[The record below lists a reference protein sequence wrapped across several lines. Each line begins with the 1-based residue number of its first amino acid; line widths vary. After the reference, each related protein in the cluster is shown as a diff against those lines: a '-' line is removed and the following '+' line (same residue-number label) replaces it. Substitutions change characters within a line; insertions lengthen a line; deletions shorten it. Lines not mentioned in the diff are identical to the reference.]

1 MDIKL
6 KSNKEIYK
14 SKGIIA
20 ILVMIA
26 IIVTSAL
33 GMCSSYKIIDK
44 SAKSKK
50 VNYFNEYGFANLI
63 AESSYALYYD
73 SMKENENQ
81 SASDFLLDIKK
92 NITEEADEYSSYIQ
106 EALNNNIDQFN
117 RETLGWNNDA
127 NLKYYYYNTI
137 NNKTN
142 TTLNENVKFEN
153 NNIDLSEVNKDKY
166 QFYAVVNFDNNGNVD
181 VSEINGG
188 DKEVLKSNIEC
199 SLIDIRNEYDISNS
213 DYEEGYYNIDIKP
226 IKNMTFVYAVP
237 KTITSYD
244 NIRWGIENAD
254 ISIYESMGAGGAFI
268 IAGIVALIALIFP
281 IKKAKSTIL
290 FRKISKIP
298 FEVWIIIIG
307 LAIAALGPL
316 AGQLIKATLNGDLQV
331 IFVEI
336 IPSLI
341 IPERIIWIFNFII
354 WLLSYSAVFFF
365 VLVIKYVFNVGVID
379 YIKERTIFGM
389 VIMLCVRIIK
399 RTLDEIT
406 KVDLREKNNKLI
418 IKLLAINAVIL
429 LIITSIWFFGIP
441 VVILYSVI
449 LFFIIRKYV
458 DKISEKYSKL
468 REATSKIAEGN
479 LDVKIEEDL
488 GLFEP
493 FKGDLEKIQCGF
505 KKAVDEEVKSQRM
518 KTDLISNVSHD
529 LKTPLTAI
537 ITYADLLKDE
547 NLSDEKRKQ
556 YIETLDRKAQRLQ
569 VLIEN
574 LFEVSKAT
582 SGNITLNIENIDVV
596 SLMKQT
602 LFELEDKLEK
612 ASLLV
617 RKNMPKE
624 KVILP
629 LDSQRTFRVFE
640 NLIINITKYAMPNT
654 RVFIDIIEN
663 EDDVAII
670 MKNMAA
676 EEITFNVDTIAE
688 RFVRGDESRNTE
700 GSGLGLAIAKSFV
713 ELQGGTFNIS
723 VDGDLF
729 KVKIV
734 FVK

>member
-92 NITEEADEYSSYIQ
+92 NIIEEADEYSSYIQ

-316 AGQLIKATLNGDLQV
+316 AGQIIKATLNGDLQV

-602 LFELEDKLEK
+602 LFELEDKLEE

-624 KVILP
+624 KVILS

>member
-33 GMCSSYKIIDK
+33 GMCSSYKIIEK

-441 VVILYSVI
+441 VFILYSVI

-602 LFELEDKLEK
+602 LFELEDKLEE

-624 KVILP
+624 KVILS